1 VTELRTALRH
11 AASRLDAAGVASPRA
26 DAELLLAYVLGVPR
40 SRLLLLDS
48 LSPSDAASFAAVVS
62 RRAAREPLQHIT
74 GAAPFLGLTLAVGP
88 GVFIPRPETE
98 VLAQW
103 GIEALSGSVAPTV
116 VDLCS
121 GSGALAL
128 AIAHARPDASVYA
141 VEFSS
146 AALDWLRRNASDYS
160 NVEVIAADVRSS
172 PLEALRDGVDLVV
185 ANPPYVPDAV
195 GVPEEVRADPAVAVF
210 AGADGL
216 DLIPAVASLGADL
229 LRSGGRIGIEH
240 DESHPEGVATILSR
254 HFRDVSGLADLAGRP
269 RFTTA
274 RR

>member
-1 VTELRTALRH
+1 VIELRTALRH
-11 AASRLDAAGVASPRA
+11 AVSRLDAAGVASPRA

-48 LSPSDAASFAAVVS
+48 LSPSAAASFAAVIS

-74 GAAPFLGLTLAVGP
+74 GAAPFLSLILAVGP

-141 VEFSS
+141 VEFSP
-146 AALDWLRRNASDYS
+146 AALDWLRRNASGYS
-160 NVEVIAADVRSS
+160 NVEVVAADVRSS
-172 PLEALRDGVDLVV
+172 PLESLRGGVDLVV

-229 LRSGGRIGIEH
+229 LHSGGRIGIEH

-254 HFRDVSGLADLAGRP
+254 YFRDVSGLTDLAGRP

>member
-40 SRLLLLDS
+40 PRLLLLDS

-128 AIAHARPDASVYA
+128 AIAHARPDASVYG
-141 VEFSS
+141 VESS
-146 AALDWLRRNASDYS
+146 PAALDWLRRNASDYS
-160 NVEVIAADVRSS
+160 NVEVVAADVRSS
-172 PLEALRDGVDLVV
+172 PLKALRGGVDLVV

-210 AGADGL
+210 AGVDGL
-216 DLIPAVASLGADL
+216 DLIPTVASLGADL